1 MISENDIPRKM
12 VQRYLM
18 LFLNA
23 KRKCIFRQDFEELTI
38 GDWTIGP
45 FRAGEEARLPN
56 WIIEKLD
63 SNDIVDIAPEDA
75 LESLRRLQNQ
85 YRAEDRHPHKLQ
97 SFHPHLYA
105 ALERKMTRLQSD
117 KTSLDPRSFDEIE
130 KMQRMIPSLVETRL
144 SKIIRVAK
152 SGAYQD
158 KREYMT
164 MEERWLCEELVEL
177 LSSWRTA
184 VREWGA

>member
-1 MISENDIPRKM
+1 MTTDDTTRRM
-12 VQRYLM
+12 VQRYLI

-23 KRKCIFRQDFEELTI
+23 SRRCIFRQDFQKITI
-38 GDWTIGP
+38 GDSQIGP
-45 FRAGEEARLPN
+45 FRAGEEASLPN
-56 WIIEKLD
+56 WIIEELV
-63 SNDIVDIAPEDA
+63 STDIVDIAPEDA
-75 LESLRRLQNQ
+75 LESVRRLQNQ
-85 YRAEDRHPHKLQ
+85 YRAEDRHPYKLQ

-130 KMQRMIPSLVETRL
+130 KMERMIPSLIETRL

-158 KREYMT
+158 KRNQMT
-164 MEERWLCEELVEL
+164 MEERWLCEQLVDL
-177 LSSWRTA
+177 ISAWRRS
-184 VREWGA
+184 VREWSD